1 MCLSSWIFRGCP
13 VASILVVEDDE
24 QVRVLIESFLEDEG
38 HKTLSAST
46 AEQATALLET
56 DVEVDLLM
64 VDITLNGDVHA
75 GLTVAQSAVE
85 SVRN

>member
-1 MCLSSWIFRGCP
+1 M
-13 VASILVVEDDE
+13 ASILVVEDDE